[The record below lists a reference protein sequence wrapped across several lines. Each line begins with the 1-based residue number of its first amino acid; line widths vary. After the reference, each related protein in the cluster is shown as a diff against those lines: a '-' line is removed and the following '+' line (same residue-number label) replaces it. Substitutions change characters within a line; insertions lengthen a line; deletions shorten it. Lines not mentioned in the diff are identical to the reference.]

1 MGLIGISGE
10 PGCRTEE
17 IARMIAR
24 RLDFTLITEPRLLAL
39 AGEEFIGKTS
49 IPAKAYPPLFASLL
63 AGIAAQQHLVVAL
76 DGVET
81 LAKYFPG
88 MLRIHLMASLA
99 RRIGNLMVD
108 QKLDRNTAKELLKNL
123 DGEQRSTRK
132 ERFGRTAPAPSSFDL
147 LLNVEEFE
155 PEAALDLIEAAAKAR
170 QISEQPYLSA
180 AAETQLQFQF
190 RLKLAQHGIAPPSS
204 VQIEKSRFANASEQV
219 FANLLDFYRISWEY
233 EPRSFPLK
241 WDNNG
246 KVLEAFTPDFY
257 LPEADLYIELTTMKQ
272 SLVTKKNRKV
282 KLLKAIYPHINIQ
295 VFYQKDFQNLVF
307 KHGLAERLTNA

>member
-17 IARMIAR
+17 MARMIAR
-24 RLDFTLITEPRLLAL
+24 RFDFALISEPRLLTL
-39 AGEEFIGKTS
+39 AGEELTEKAS

-63 AGIAAQQHLVVAL
+63 AGLAAQRHLVVAL
-76 DGVET
+76 DGIEA
-81 LAKYFPG
+81 LARYFPG
-88 MLRIHLMASLA
+88 MLRIHLMASLS

-108 QKLDRNTAKELLKNL
+108 QKLDRSTAKERLKAL
-123 DGEQRSTRK
+123 DAEQRSTRK
-132 ERFGRTAPAPSSFDL
+132 TRFGRTTAASSSFDL

-170 QISEQPYLSA
+170 GIPDQPYLSA

-204 VQIEKSRFANASEQV
+204 IPIEKSRFANASEQV
-219 FANLLDFYRISWEY
+219 FANLLDFYRIHWEY

-257 LPEADLYIELTTMKQ
+257 LPEANLYIELTTMKQ